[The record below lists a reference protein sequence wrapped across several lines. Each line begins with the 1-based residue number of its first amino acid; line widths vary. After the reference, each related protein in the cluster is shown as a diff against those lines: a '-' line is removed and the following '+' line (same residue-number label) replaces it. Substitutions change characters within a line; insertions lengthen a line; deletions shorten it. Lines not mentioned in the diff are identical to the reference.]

1 MTEPTAAPAGPSPA
15 SPVLRFDEVHDAAG
29 QARPHWQR
37 LERDLL
43 AADRATLVR
52 AQDRVRRLRRNQ
64 GTLPEAA
71 RRPADGG
78 DPAPH
83 AALRAL
89 DPIPHVLSAPEWDAL
104 EAGLRQRARLLDRLL
119 ADVYGPG
126 QLVSRGVLPAEIVH
140 AYPGFL
146 RPCAGLPV
154 PRWLVT
160 ASVDLARAPGGAW
173 RVRGDRVSVPRG
185 LGGMLSARRVLARLH
200 PELYRA
206 LRVQR
211 VDGFYDTLRSTLAGL
226 GQGLPGRAETGDARG
241 TGGVPPTEAAG
252 AAKDSTRTVILSAGP
267 DAAAFPE
274 HTYLARSL
282 GYTLV
287 SGTDLTVRHGRVTVR
302 SVGGLE
308 PADVVLRLVDDAW
321 CDPLELRPDS
331 LLGPPGLIEATRRG
345 RVALAN
351 ALGTG
356 FLEHPALGA
365 FLPGVSRALLGED
378 LLLAPVPAW
387 WCGDEASRAEVLA
400 DLDRVILR
408 PLTPDAWELHQP
420 FPEAGAGLGVA
431 PGTRLFPPLLPSAVR
446 EALRAAVEARPRSW
460 AAEEYSEA
468 STAPVVHD
476 GRLVAG
482 RLVLRCF
489 VVADGDDW
497 EVLPGGLARVRLLA
511 SGGDPRTPGRPGD
524 DALVVRKDV
533 WALAAP
539 LKEGQARLPSL
550 AGPLLALPQIDLGA
564 SLPSRNAE
572 ALYWM
577 GRHAEA
583 AETAIRVVQT
593 ISAELGETP
602 ELATDAGGAWVAM
615 FSASL
620 RWTFE
625 PPRTP
630 GEFPVHRA
638 RRATAL
644 AGALPPPI
652 LRRVLV
658 DDSIPRSL
666 VGSLAELLDASL
678 SARELVSTDTGQVLA
693 TLEDRLGALRSAS
706 APTEIEEIAGSTL
719 TNLMAL
725 VGLSAESMVRD
736 PGYLMSD
743 IGRRLERA
751 RLLVRILLE
760 TLVPV
765 PDPDIAGLTHE
776 TLLACCESL
785 VVYRRRYRSDIEV
798 EALSSLLITD
808 PGNPRSLAFQADRLM
823 ANLRRLPGELPEGA
837 LQSLGRIL
845 ERLLV
850 GDLGRLL
857 TPSRGRRAGLR
868 AWLRAIGDDLEQVA
882 EAVNLT
888 YFAHVP
894 VQPVDSFFSGAPRT
908 PGFGQVEP

>member
-1 MTEPTAAPAGPSPA
+1 M
-15 SPVLRFDEVHDAAG
+15 
-29 QARPHWQR
+29 
-37 LERDLL
+37 
-43 AADRATLVR
+43 
-52 AQDRVRRLRRNQ
+52 RRNQ

-71 RRPADGG
+71 RRPTVGG
-78 DPAPH
+78 VPH

-89 DPIPHVLSAPEWDAL
+89 DPIPHLLSAPEWAAL
-104 EAGLRQRARLLDRLL
+104 EAGLRQRARLLEQLL
-119 ADVYGPG
+119 ADVYGPRR
-126 QLVSRGVLPAEIVH
+126 LVETGVLPGEIVY

-146 RPCAGLPV
+146 RPCADLPV
-154 PRWLVT
+154 PRRLVT
-160 ASVDLARAPGGAW
+160 GAVDLARAPDGAW

-200 PELYRA
+200 PDLYRA
-206 LRVQR
+206 LQVQR

-226 GQGLPGRAETGDARG
+226 GQGLPGG
-241 TGGVPPTEAAG
+241 AAG
-252 AAKDSTRTVILSAGP
+252 GDESSARTVILSPGP

-274 HTYLARSL
+274 HTYLARNL

-287 SGTDLTVRHGRVTVR
+287 SGTDLTVRHGQVTVR

-321 CDPLELRPDS
+321 CDPLELRPNS
-331 LLGPPGLIEATRRG
+331 RLGPPGIVEAARRG

-356 FLEHPALGA
+356 FLEHPGLAA
-365 FLPGVSRALLGED
+365 FLPAVSRALLGED
-378 LLLAPVPAW
+378 LLLPPVPAW
-387 WCGDEASRAEVLA
+387 WCGDEKGRAEVLA

-408 PLTPDAWELHQP
+408 ALTPDAWGPRLPKREP
-420 FPEAGAGLGVA
+420 GSI
-431 PGTRLFPPLLPSAVR
+431 PGTRLFPPLLSSTER
-446 EALRAAVEARPRSW
+446 EALRAAIEARPGSW

-468 STAPVVHD
+468 GTAPVVHD
-476 GRLVAG
+476 GRLAAG

-497 EVLPGGLARVRLLA
+497 EVLPGGLARVRFERPA
-511 SGGDPRTPGRPGD
+511 ATDGPGG
-524 DALVVRKDV
+524 ALVVRKDV
-533 WALAAP
+533 WALAATP
-539 LKEGQARLPSL
+539 HRL
-550 AGPLLALPQIDLGA
+550 AGPVLTLPQIDLAA

-602 ELATDAGGAWVAM
+602 ELATDAGGSWVAM

-630 GEFPVHRA
+630 LEFPVHRA

-644 AGALPPPI
+644 GDGTLPPPI

-666 VGSLAELLDASL
+666 VGSLAELLRASL
-678 SARELVSTDTGQVLA
+678 SARELVSTHTGQVLA
-693 TLEDRLGALRSAS
+693 MLEDRLDALRAAS
-706 APTEIEEIAGSTL
+706 SPAEIEEIAGATL
-719 TNLMAL
+719 INLMAL

-765 PDPDIAGLTHE
+765 PDADVAGLTHE

-785 VVYRRRYRSDIEV
+785 VAYRRRYRSDIEV

-808 PGNPRSLAFQADRLM
+808 SSNPRSLAFQADRLM
-823 ANLRRLPGELPEGA
+823 ADLRRLPGAPPEDA
-837 LQSLGRIL
+837 LQPLGSVI

-850 GDLGRLL
+850 ADLGQLL
-857 TPSRGRRAGLR
+857 TPSPRGTGGVPPTTAAGAAPGSRRTGLR
-868 AWLRAIGDDLEQVA
+868 AWLRNIGDDLERVT
-882 EAVNLT
+882 EAVSLT

-894 VQPVDSFFSGAPRT
+894 VQPVDLL
-908 PGFGQVEP
+908 FGQVEQ